1 MDVARIRTNSPAH
14 QVICR
19 LVDLGGTASLQRLID
34 VLAPENQRVNIVQNK
49 IIKPLL
55 GKGYAML
62 LDSKTLKATD
72 IGKDYAGQ
80 FLGKSLPRVE
90 TWVGATAQARSPRP
104 FKPLDLQKLNSS
116 RPVVYREGAF
126 DYKEI
131 PSMMGGARVLNGE
144 VTE

>member
-14 QVICR
+14 QVICH

-34 VLAPENQRVNIVQNK
+34 VLAPENQRINIVQNK

-62 LDSKTLKATD
+62 VDSKTLRATD

-90 TWVGATAQARSPRP
+90 TWVGAVAQARAPRP

-131 PSMMGGARVLNGE
+131 PSMMGGSRVYQKGSDN
-144 VTE
+144 